1 MLDGERRYRC
11 KGCSCG
17 RRLGVL
23 AHDGGFSVTM
33 YDPQIEWGVFVTS
46 DELRKLLDEAPD
58 DGFIVDDGMNEGS
71 IILTDAAMLADLRA
85 WALGEVAA

>member
-23 AHDGGFSVTM
+23 AHDDGFSLTM
-33 YDPQIEWGVFVTS
+33 YDPEIEWGVFVTREEMS
-46 DELRKLLDEAPD
+46 ELLDNAAE
-58 DGFIVDDGMNEGS
+58 DGFVVDDGTNEGA
-71 IILTDAAMLADLRA
+71 INLTDAQLADLRK